1 MNHGQFRS
9 TLGLVNQAD
18 RINALKFGEV
28 GLISKNKSS
37 PSNPSLT
44 QWNLFFPLNP
54 VNNQQKRV
62 VSSAA
67 AELFGH
73 IIDTSIHSPAIEATT
88 QMSKSKKKERGQ
100 FKITIESEYDS

>member
-18 RINALKFGEV
+18 RITALKFGEV

-44 QWNLFFPLNP
+44 QWNFFFPLNP
-54 VNNQQKRV
+54 VNYQQKRV

-73 IIDTSIHSPAIEATT
+73 IIDTSIHSPAIEAIT

>member
-1 MNHGQFRS
+1 MNHVQFRS

-18 RINALKFGEV
+18 RITASKFGEV
-28 GLISKNKSS
+28 GLISKNKS
-37 PSNPSLT
+37 PFSNPSLT
-44 QWNLFFPLNP
+44 QWNFFFPLNP
-54 VNNQQKRV
+54 VNYQQKMV

-73 IIDTSIHSPAIEATT
+73 IIDTSIHSPAIEAIT